1 MANASPPVQTGRP
14 PSGPAEPGR
23 DWAAEAADRIERVVG
38 TVRDNTS
45 TRAFTVARAIVYALF
60 GAIVSFALVIFV
72 IIAAGRFLN
81 VVLPDSWFGEDHMW
95 AVYFLVGLVFVI
107 LGTLLWSFRRRSAGR

>member
-14 PSGPAEPGR
+14 PSGTPEPGR

-45 TRAFTVARAIVYALF
+45 TRAVTVVRAIVYGLF
-60 GAIVSFALVIFV
+60 AAIVSFVLVIFV
-72 IIAAGRFLN
+72 IIAGGRILN
-81 VVLPDSWFGEDHMW
+81 VVLPDAWFGEDHMW
-95 AVYFLVGLVFVI
+95 AVYLLVGLLCVI
-107 LGTLLWSFRRRSAGR
+107 TGAVLWFQRHPSAGR

>member
-14 PSGPAEPGR
+14 LSGAPEPGR

-45 TRAFTVARAIVYALF
+45 TRAVTVVRAIVYGLF

-72 IIAAGRFLN
+72 VIAGGRFLN

-95 AVYFLVGLVFVI
+95 AVYLLVGLVLVI
-107 LGTLLWSFRRRSAGR
+107 AGTVMWYFRHPSAGR